1 MVNWRCRI
9 SGGLGNDVLRGGD
22 GNDVLYGQYD
32 TPLQVTETL
41 HWITQGQGTGL
52 TESDFLL

>member
-1 MVNWRCRI
+1 M
-9 SGGLGNDVLRGGD
+9 LRGGD

>member
-9 SGGLGNDVLRGGD
+9 SGGLGNDVLYD
-22 GNDVLYGQYD
+22 QYD

-52 TESDFLL
+52 TESDVLL